1 MDQLVQP
8 KLVAFHSFPGDG
20 NVIVPGQEL
29 ALELDVG
36 GEGIFLAGD
45 VQSYARVDLALL
57 VVSQLEF
64 R

>member
-1 MDQLVQP
+1 M
-8 KLVAFHSFPGDG
+8 AFHSFPGDG
-20 NVIVPGQEL
+20 DVVVPGQEL

-45 VQSYARVDLALL
+45 IQDYASVDLALL